1 MDKIAAERLGIEETS
16 LAELNSLIAEKRA
29 MGMTQF
35 EAENSARAEIQ
46 ASKDNAATA
55 AGRRRDARLTAFE
68 AAKRDQRN
76 IEATAEQNRLNRA
89 SNERVAALQVA
100 GSNETDLVRRLNIRM
115 KEIKAAN
122 PELSETE
129 IASRAMNMVEQQ
141 ETSAALAR
149 VGINGV

>member
-1 MDKIAAERLGIEETS
+1 M
-16 LAELNSLIAEKRA
+16 
-29 MGMTQF
+29 
-35 EAENSARAEIQ
+35 
-46 ASKDNAATA
+46 
-55 AGRRRDARLTAFE
+55 RRQPPHAVADARLAAFE

-115 KEIKAAN
+115 EEIKAAN

-149 VGINGV
+149 VGIQASQQDFARYQGAAKIVIDRLANDIRSGHTKRC